1 MFLFIFLLALGK
13 DSYALWI
20 SFSNSFLGEVILFG
34 WVFALSFHMFNGIR
48 HLFWDYDIGL
58 SLSVSKWTGI
68 IVCLASVTISII
80 FGIVLLGLVL

>member
-1 MFLFIFLLALGK
+1 
-13 DSYALWI
+13 
-20 SFSNSFLGEVILFG
+20 
-34 WVFALSFHMFNGIR
+34 MFNGIR

-68 IVCLASVTISII
+68 IVCFASVTISII